1 MTLNTFFPWKSNVL
15 LPVIHTF
22 DEQQVLENTEFALQN
37 GADGVVLNN
46 HPSNY
51 LRQMYRKTMNTT
63 DELIQIF
70 SPAIKNAFP
79 GTFVWINDL
88 SRDPEDLFSH
98 LKNTTSV
105 DAIWTDQS
113 HITGMHQGNKE
124 DIILASQYDANRKGL
139 YMGSVN
145 FKYQNNH
152 LSYDE
157 LRSMKDLFDQYLDVI
172 VTSGSG
178 TWYAADIQKIQ
189 KFSEIFGSDKLALAS
204 GVTPENYRNYQ
215 DYVKYFLV
223 STGLQKDNGDPI
235 SNFHYFSKQKIA
247 DLAGQIK
254 SYEINSLASPL
265 FWSTASTELLNILN
279 TPDVINITSW
289 SKDPLAHMLS
299 NLSPS
304 PFIFKDQQ
312 FASVEW
318 FWMSL
323 KFPPNDPRKE
333 EAKHMSWLAAKKFW
347 NPVKDTPVV
356 YWWDSVIQSWSAE
369 HHELL
374 KDAIWAKLQQN
385 PEIYILLS
393 KSWKK
398 PIVHLPLH
406 GENVLYPDSTT
417 IPAKKFAQ
425 ILTDLRKKIQGEI
438 SDLWLMNLLNF

>member
-1 MTLNTFFPWKSNVL
+1 M
-15 LPVIHTF
+15 

-46 HPSNY
+46 HPSPY
-51 LRQMYRKTMNTT
+51 LRQMYGKNMNTT
-63 DELIQIF
+63 HELIQIF

-79 GTFVWINDL
+79 ETFVWINDL
-88 SRDPEDLFSH
+88 SLPPEDLFSH

-105 DAIWTDQS
+105 DAVWTDQS
-113 HITGMHQGNKE
+113 HITGMHQWNKE
-124 DIILASQYDANRKGL
+124 DIILASQHHANRKGL

-157 LRSMKDLFDQYLDVI
+157 LLSMKDLFDQYLDVI

-178 TWYAADIQKIQ
+178 TWHAADVKKIQ
-189 KFSEIFGSDKLALAS
+189 KFSEIFGATKLALAS
-204 GVTPENYRNYQ
+204 GVTTENYRRYQ

-223 STGLQKDNGDPI
+223 STGLQQDTSHPMTD
-235 SNFHYFSKQKIA
+235 FHYFSKQKIA
-247 DLAGQIK
+247 NLAGQMK
-254 SYEINSLASPL
+254 SYEINSLATPL
-265 FWSTASTELLNILN
+265 FWKTASTELLNILN

-289 SKDPLAHMLS
+289 SNDPLAHMLS

-304 PFIFKDQQ
+304 PFVFEGQQ

-333 EAKHMSWLAAKKFW
+333 EAKHLSWLSAKKFW

-356 YWWDSVIQSWSAE
+356 YWWDRIIASWSPE
-369 HHELL
+369 HHQLL
-374 KDAIWAKLQQN
+374 EDAIWAKLQYN
-385 PEIYILLS
+385 PEIYLLLY
-393 KSWKK
+393 KSWNK

-406 GENVLYPDSTT
+406 GENLLYPDSTT

-425 ILTDLRKKIQGEI
+425 ILTDLRKKVQWEVA
-438 SDLWLMNLLNF
+438 DLWRMNLFNL